1 MDDQYTTPTPERPAS
16 ETAPAEEKA
25 AGYGDVRES
34 GYGADLH
41 REAQPEQNARPAY
54 GAQPP
59 YGNRPPYGANAYNPN
74 GAGYNY
80 NAPYAPGQG
89 YNAPQRPAPKKDRKI
104 GRSIF
109 AVLLCIC
116 LIVGAFAIGKAISDR
131 SNGGKVT
138 VEDRDDKDKTDKKDA
153 DKDSDENDGP
163 AANAQDS
170 PVSFS
175 EYTGKGTMTPEQIY
189 DKVKDINVGIIVY
202 ASQQKSGEGSG
213 IIVGEDESGTY
224 TYILTAAHMLSTQG
238 TTFAVQFTDG
248 KEVEAELVGYDT
260 KTDVGVVKVKAT
272 GYTAAEFGNSD
283 KLVVGQKVYAIG
295 NPGGAEFFGSFT
307 SGIIGAI
314 DRPVA
319 RSNSSYDMKCIQHNA
334 AINPGNSG
342 GALVNEYGQ
351 VIGLNSS
358 KIAAEDY
365 EGMGFAVPSNTVLEV
380 YNELIK
386 HGYVSNRPMIG
397 ITYFAVSNDYT
408 YASIAWRNSLPYG
421 SIVIQSIT
429 QNSTLN
435 DADVQKG
442 DLIVAVDG
450 EKLETTDILLDKIEN
465 GKVGDTLK
473 LTIVRLNNNGS
484 IARNFDVTVKLVES
498 RGDTATQEEAT
509 EPQNTPSFDNPFS
522 DYFGGFGN

>member
-1 MDDQYTTPTPERPAS
+1 MDDQYTNDTQNRPESENTPE
-16 ETAPAEEKA
+16 EKS

-34 GYGADLH
+34 GYGA
-41 REAQPEQNARPAY
+41 ARPGY
-54 GAQPP
+54 GAQTP
-59 YGNRPPYGANAYNPN
+59 YGSRPPYGERPYN

-80 NAPYAPGQG
+80 GAPYAPGQG
-89 YNAPQRPAPKKDRKI
+89 YNAPQPPAPKKNRKI

-109 AVLLCIC
+109 AVLLCLC

-131 SNGGKVT
+131 SGNGSVT
-138 VEDRDDKDKTDKKDA
+138 VEEKEDKGKTNKDDADNDRDDKG
-153 DKDSDENDGP
+153 NGP

-202 ASQQKSGEGSG
+202 ASNQKAGEGSG
-213 IIVGEDESGTY
+213 IIVGEDASGTY
-224 TYILTAAHMLSTQG
+224 TYVLTAAHMLSDKG
-238 TTFAVQFTDG
+238 TSFAVQFTDG

-314 DRPVA
+314 DRPVG
-319 RSNSSYDMKCIQHNA
+319 RSNSSYDLECIQHNA

-380 YNELIK
+380 YEELIE
-386 HGYVSNRPMIG
+386 HGYVTNRPAIG
-397 ITYFAVSNDYT
+397 ITYFAVANDYT

-421 SIVIQSIT
+421 SIVIQGIST
-429 QNSTLN
+429 NSSLN
-435 DADVQKG
+435 DTDVRKG
-442 DLIVAVDG
+442 DLIVAADG
-450 EKLETTDILLDKIEN
+450 EKLETTDVLLEKIEN
-465 GKVGDTLK
+465 SKIGDTLK

-484 IARNFDVTVKLVES
+484 IARTFDVTIKLVES
-498 RGDTATQEEAT
+498 QGENAFEEEEEET
-509 EPQNTPSFDNPFS
+509 EPQNVNPFENPFS